1 MYEAL
6 FEIPLHFYITYNA
19 LMSNLNQEL
28 MYIIFYLDNA
38 NMVKGMWIKMEQD
51 FNKMIGLLQDVVN
64 KIPKVYK
71 KQD

>member
-6 FEIPLHFYITYNA
+6 FEILLHFYITYNV

-28 MYIIFYLDNA
+28 MYIIFYQDNA
-38 NMVKGMWIKMEQD
+38 NMVKGMSIKMEQD

-64 KIPKVYK
+64 KILKVYK